1 VLISLRDVAFQFI
14 KIGRQDEVRKIV
26 NVAHDIVVNFCNAIR
41 APEAF
46 KLVAAA
52 ENVKPHLLKI
62 DHDDNLLFLQFKAAL
77 EVHAVD
83 AIYK

>member
-1 VLISLRDVAFQFI
+1 MNKTFLAHRKTSGYLNAYAVMWLCLIAILFQ
-14 KIGRQDEVRKIV
+14 VPKIV

-52 ENVKPHLLKI
+52 EVSFFKMVA
-62 DHDDNLLFLQFKAAL
+62 LF
-77 EVHAVD
+77 
-83 AIYK
+83 